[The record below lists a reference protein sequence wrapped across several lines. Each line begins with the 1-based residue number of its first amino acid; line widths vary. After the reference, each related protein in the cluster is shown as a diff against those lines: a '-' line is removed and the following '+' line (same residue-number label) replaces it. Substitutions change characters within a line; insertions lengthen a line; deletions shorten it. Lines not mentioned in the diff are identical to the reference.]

1 MISDYSIEIIE
12 DALQNSRDSLEGSN
26 KNLSNLL
33 NAVKE
38 QRIWMSKIETRIA
51 ELEKDLNT
59 AKDIS

>member
-1 MISDYSIEIIE
+1 MISDYSIELIYQQ
-12 DALQNSRDSLEGSN
+12 LQNSRKSLEEAN
-26 KNLSNLL
+26 KSLSNLL

>member
-1 MISDYSIEIIE
+1 MISDYSIEMIYQQ
-12 DALQNSRDSLEGSN
+12 LQNSRESLEGAN

>member
-1 MISDYSIEIIE
+1 MMQ
-12 DALQNSRDSLEGSN
+12 LQNSRESLEGVN

-38 QRIWMSKIETRIA
+38 QTIWIYKIETRIA

>member
-33 NAVKE
+33 NSVKE
-38 QRIWMSKIETRIA
+38 QMMWISKIETRIA

-59 AKDIS
+59 AKGIS